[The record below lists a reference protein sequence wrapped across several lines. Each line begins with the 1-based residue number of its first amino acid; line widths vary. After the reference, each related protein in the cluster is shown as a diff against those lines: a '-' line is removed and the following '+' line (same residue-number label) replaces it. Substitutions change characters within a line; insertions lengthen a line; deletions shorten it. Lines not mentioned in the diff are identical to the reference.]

1 VRVLLLN
8 PPNIEEPHVEA
19 GPLPIGLVS
28 IREFI
33 SEKGIEVNI
42 LNLYDFKN
50 WSSITKVLRLDCYD
64 IIGIPC
70 YTRQRLSVF
79 ELANLCK
86 NINKNISIVLGA
98 PHASCLDVQILKFTK
113 SIDFIIRG
121 EGEIPFL
128 ELIEYLD
135 NKGTNKLINI
145 KNLTFRFQDKII
157 RNKSRKQNETLE
169 NFPIF
174 KLSSQE
180 LEMFPECESLL
191 FHFKQLNGSR
201 RIAPIIASRGCAFN
215 CQFCCNGVFWDK
227 QIYYP
232 VEHVIRQIEYFY
244 NNFGIKI
251 FDFYDDNFV
260 YSKKFVTNLCNK
272 IIEKKLDISWW
283 CSGRANNLDNE
294 ILLLL
299 REAGC
304 FMVSIGVESGSDRIL
319 KNINKK
325 INANEIKNASL
336 AIRKSNL
343 SLRVTVSIGHPGE
356 TIESINDTIQIL
368 KEIKPDQIGLFL
380 AKIYPCTSL
389 YELAKSE
396 KLINDEYWF
405 DKSNK
410 TIPFYNNI
418 HSQNTILQY
427 RDKII
432 SDLSPNITDEYTN
445 KVHSSELNL
454 NWNCKC

>member
-1 VRVLLLN
+1 MRVLLLN

-28 IREFI
+28 IREVI
-33 SEKGIEVNI
+33 KKEGIEVEI
-42 LNLYDFKN
+42 LNLYGFKD
-50 WSSITKVLRLDCYD
+50 WSSVQKVLRLDHYT

-70 YTRQRLSVF
+70 YTRQRLSVL

-86 NINKNISIVLGA
+86 KINKNITIVLGG
-98 PHASCLDVQILKFTK
+98 PHASCLDVQILEFTK
-113 SIDFIIRG
+113 SIDYIIRG
-121 EGEIPFL
+121 EGEIPFI
-128 ELIEYLD
+128 ELIGCLE
-135 NKGTNKLINI
+135 NKRKSELIKI
-145 KNLTFRFQDKII
+145 KNLTFRIQDKII
-157 RNKSRKQNETLE
+157 RNKSRKQNEILAD
-169 NFPIF
+169 FPIF

-191 FHFKQLNGSR
+191 FHFKQLHGSK
-201 RIAPIIASRGCAFN
+201 RIAPIIASRGCSFN

-232 VEHVIRQIEYFY
+232 VEHVIKQIEYFY

-260 YSKKFVTNLCNK
+260 YSKKFVTKLCNK
-272 IIEKKLDISWW
+272 IIKKKLNINWW
-283 CSGRANNLDNE
+283 CSGRANNLDCE
-294 ILLLL
+294 ILTLL
-299 REAGC
+299 RTAGC
-304 FMVSIGVESGSDRIL
+304 FMVSIGVESGSDQIL

-325 INANEIKNASL
+325 IQVDEIRVASQ
-336 AIRKSNL
+336 AVRKSKM
-343 SLRVTVSIGHPGE
+343 SLRVTLSIGHPGE
-356 TIESINDTIQIL
+356 TSESINDTINIL

-396 KLINDEYWF
+396 KLINDDYWF

-410 TIPFYNNI
+410 TIPFYNNAQ
-418 HSQNTILQY
+418 SQEKILQY

-454 NWNCKC
+454 NWKV